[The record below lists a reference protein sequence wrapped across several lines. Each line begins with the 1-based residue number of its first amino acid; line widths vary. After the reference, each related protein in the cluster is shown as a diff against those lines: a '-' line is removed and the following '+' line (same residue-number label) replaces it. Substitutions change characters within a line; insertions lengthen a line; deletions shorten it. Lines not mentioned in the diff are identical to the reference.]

1 MQTNSLGQVVVKLK
15 KPKTKKVVKWTE
27 NTIDNEHMNKRKSKC
42 CCIYKKPKA
51 NFDESSSDSSD
62 DECENC
68 FGHVEAK
75 KANKQTSPEEPKPSE
90 TSL

>member
-1 MQTNSLGQVVVKLK
+1 
-15 KPKTKKVVKWTE
+15 
-27 NTIDNEHMNKRKSKC
+27 MNKRKSKC

-51 NFDESSSDSSD
+51 NFDDSSSDSSD

-75 KANKQTSPEEPKPSE
+75 KANKQVLPGEQIPLDTPMA
-90 TSL
+90 TD